1 MGSVNQN
8 YHQDFLDHY
17 LIRYKY
23 VYITFNIIIILI
35 ILVIV
40 IYSSE
45 LSKPVISSV
54 ILFICSDS
62 FQQLSFGGRADV
74 QRNPSSVVITTVIP
88 ASIIITPLENPP
100 ISECNILVKN
110 VRLLF
115 CVEFVVSGVSIYA
128 YCEWR
133 TQKYQTIM
141 GHYIKLANN
150 HGRQHSR
157 AISSTIWKLSR
168 LCIHITLSLNGRF
181 LRRLGRQL
189 GWHLAE
195 IIGILKSIRLQVFFC
210 RAFVLIM
217 SCFCFISQL
226 D

>member
-54 ILFICSDS
+54 ILFICICSS
-62 FQQLSFGGRADV
+62 QQLSFGGRADV

-115 CVEFVVSGVSIYA
+115 CVEFVVSRVSIYVH
-128 YCEWR
+128 
-133 TQKYQTIM
+133 I
-141 GHYIKLANN
+141 AN
-150 HGRQHSR
+150 G
-157 AISSTIWKLSR
+157 
-168 LCIHITLSLNGRF
+168 G
-181 LRRLGRQL
+181 
-189 GWHLAE
+189 
-195 IIGILKSIRLQVFFC
+195 LKSIKPLWATTSNWTTIMVGNIPEQYQAQFENFLGFVYILHYRWMEDFC
-210 RAFVLIM
+210 GVWVDNWVDIWRK
-217 SCFCFISQL
+217 
-226 D
+226 

>member
-8 YHQDFLDHY
+8 YHHQDFLDHY

-54 ILFICSDS
+54 ILFICSGS
-62 FQQLSFGGRADV
+62 SQQLSFGVRADV

-128 YCEWR
+128 YCE
-133 TQKYQTIM
+133 
-141 GHYIKLANN
+141 
-150 HGRQHSR
+150 
-157 AISSTIWKLSR
+157 
-168 LCIHITLSLNGRF
+168 
-181 LRRLGRQL
+181 
-189 GWHLAE
+189 
-195 IIGILKSIRLQVFFC
+195 
-210 RAFVLIM
+210 
-217 SCFCFISQL
+217 
-226 D
+226 

>member
-1 MGSVNQN
+1 MGSANQN
-8 YHQDFLDHY
+8 YYQNFIDHY
-17 LIRYKY
+17 LIWIYHS
-23 VYITFNIIIILI
+23 FNIIIILI

-54 ILFICSDS
+54 ILFICSGS
-62 FQQLSFGGRADV
+62 SQQLSFGGGADV

-133 TQKYQTIM
+133 AQKYQTIM
-141 GHYIKLANN
+141 GHYIKLESN
-150 HGRQHSR
+150 HGRQHSS
-157 AISSTIWKLSR
+157 AISSTICKLSR
-168 LCIHITLSLNGRF
+168 LVYL
-181 LRRLGRQL
+181 
-189 GWHLAE
+189 
-195 IIGILKSIRLQVFFC
+195 
-210 RAFVLIM
+210 
-217 SCFCFISQL
+217 
-226 D
+226 